1 MKHTINEY
9 SLKLYAFP
17 IFIFVRYEI
26 KKRRKTIIDN
36 KITKESPVLN
46 VKETYFDLFLCID
59 KILFRAK
66 GIPKLN

>member
-1 MKHTINEY
+1 MLFQYLY
-9 SLKLYAFP
+9 SLDMKL
-17 IFIFVRYEI
+17 
-26 KKRRKTIIDN
+26 RKAEKLLSIH